1 MKPLKHDP
9 LKNIVGE
16 TMENKYGNWAFIVG
30 VVLAIILGLFGEME
44 GVKAYATTITYI
56 VIVLGL
62 IVGFINISHKEATN
76 FLISAIALLA
86 VGTAGL
92 EILPMVGTY
101 IGGVLTKI
109 VAFVA
114 PAAVIVALKAVYDFE
129 YKKK

>member
-1 MKPLKHDP
+1 
-9 LKNIVGE
+9 
-16 TMENKYGNWAFIVG
+16 MEAKYGNLAFIIG
-30 VVLAIILGLFGEME
+30 VILAIILGLFGASIPE
-44 GVKAYATTITYI
+44 YADVITYI

-62 IVGFINISHKEATN
+62 IVGFANISHKEATN

-92 EILPMVGTY
+92 EILPVVGTY
-101 IGGVLTKI
+101 IGGILTKI

>member
-1 MKPLKHDP
+1 MDA
-9 LKNIVGE
+9 
-16 TMENKYGNWAFIVG
+16 KYGNWAFIIG
-30 VVLAIILGLFGEME
+30 VVLAIILGLFGELE
-44 GVKAYATTITYI
+44 GLKTYAVTITYI
-56 VIVLGL
+56 VIILGL
-62 IVGFINISHKEATN
+62 IVGFANISHKEATS

-101 IGGVLTKI
+101 LGGILTKI